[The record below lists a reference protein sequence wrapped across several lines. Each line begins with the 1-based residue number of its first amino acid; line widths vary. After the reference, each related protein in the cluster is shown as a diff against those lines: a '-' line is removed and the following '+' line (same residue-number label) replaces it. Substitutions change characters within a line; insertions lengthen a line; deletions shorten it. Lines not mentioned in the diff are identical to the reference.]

1 MTFDRVQSGHHVRVP
16 ISNADVNE
24 LIELMDAGRQSWF
37 TGNFAYSARMDVSQD
52 RDMTIFGPFGGEA
65 LRGESQLAERQ
76 PQAARLFAGGRGHC
90 EVVKTIVE
98 EVAGRGHH
106 DRAQRGAARRTND
119 VQRWDLRT
127 TSVFR
132 RVAVV
137 ARWPRERL
145 RVRGGVPAYRR
156 SPIDCTSW

>member
-1 MTFDRVQSGHHVRVP
+1 MTFDHVQSGHHVRVP
-16 ISNADVNE
+16 ISHADVNE
-24 LIELMDAGRQSWF
+24 LIELMDAGRQSWI
-37 TGNFAYSARMDVSQD
+37 TGNLAYSARMDVQQD

-98 EVAGRGHH
+98 GSLVVVIMIERSEVQLVGR
-106 DRAQRGAARRTND
+106 DD

-132 RVAVV
+132 RVDETWV
-137 ARWPRERL
+137 RL
-145 RVRGGVPAYRR
+145 HRHADPLRRFRPPAETFALA
-156 SPIDCTSW
+156 DG

>member
-1 MTFDRVQSGHHVRVP
+1 VVIMIERSEVQLV
-16 ISNADVNE
+16 
-24 LIELMDAGRQSWF
+24 GR
-37 TGNFAYSARMDVSQD
+37 D
-52 RDMTIFGPFGGEA
+52 
-65 LRGESQLAERQ
+65 
-76 PQAARLFAGGRGHC
+76 
-90 EVVKTIVE
+90 
-98 EVAGRGHH
+98 
-106 DRAQRGAARRTND
+106 D